1 MTRRLAEVAKKVGVS
16 EATVSRVLNG
26 KPGVSETTRE
36 AVLTALDV
44 LGYER
49 PTQLRGDRGRLVG
62 LVLPELQNPI
72 FPAFAEIVGGALA
85 QQGFTAVLCT
95 RTVGG
100 VSESDYVDLLLQQHV
115 SGIVFAGGQY
125 AQGDAPH
132 DHYERVLDRKLP
144 AVLVNAAVEHLGFPQ
159 VSCDDAAAAEMA
171 LGHLFALGHR
181 RIGMLLGAPDHE
193 PSRLKLAAYRAF
205 AEANDLDLPAGHV
218 EHTMFSVEG
227 GHAGAARLI
236 RAGVTGV
243 ICASDVLA
251 LGAIRAAR
259 RAGLAVPEDFSVI
272 GYDDSALMNCIDPPL
287 TTVRQPIDAMGR
299 AAVELLV
306 AQIDAAI
313 VPANELLFE
322 PELVVRSSTA
332 PAPRAKQP
340 GSPVMTGS
348 AAARPASTASS
359 ASPVSIPAAAGGSP
373 RRPAAEAE

>member
-132 DHYERVLDRKLP
+132 DHYERVLERKLP
-144 AVLVNAAVEHLGFPQ
+144 TVLVNAAVDHLGFPQ

-171 LGHLFALGHR
+171 LGHLLALGHR
-181 RIGMLLGAPDHE
+181 RIGMLLGPPDHE
-193 PSRLKLAAYRAF
+193 PSRRKLAAFRAF
-205 AEANDLDLPAGHV
+205 ADANDLELLADQV

-227 GHAGAARLI
+227 GHAGAAKLI

-259 RAGLAVPEDFSVI
+259 RAGRAVPEEFSVI

-306 AQIDAAI
+306 AQIDAAS

-332 PAPRAKQP
+332 PAPRADLP
-340 GSPVMTGS
+340 GSPAGRSASSPAS
-348 AAARPASTASS
+348 AAGR
-359 ASPVSIPAAAGGSP
+359 SPQRLAPVI
-373 RRPAAEAE
+373 E